1 MAGGA
6 KCAIGIDFGT
16 LSGRAVVV
24 RVEDGAEL
32 GSAVHDYAN
41 GVIDQTL
48 PTSGARLPAQ
58 WALQDPEDWLEV
70 LRTAVP
76 AAVAD
81 AGIAPD
87 QVIGIAT
94 DFTASTPLPVLADGT
109 PLCRLEDLRDRPH
122 S

>member
-1 MAGGA
+1 MAGPEFV
-6 KCAIGIDFGT
+6 IGIDFGT

-24 RVEDGAEL
+24 RVQDGAEL

-41 GVIDQTL
+41 GVIERAL
-48 PTSGARLPAQ
+48 PGGGVHLPAQ

-70 LRTAVP
+70 LRQAVP

-87 QVIGIAT
+87 QVIGIAP

-109 PLCRLEDLRDRPH
+109 PLCQVPELR
-122 S
+122 